1 MSSNDDNLKNSDHD
15 DGDNDDGC
23 DDDGYDDGGYDD
35 DGCDDGGYDDGDL
48 EIVSLL
54 KHKQLTASL
63 VRLVPAVGQLVAP
76 TDHHRHVIGYV
87 IGW

>member
-23 DDDGYDDGGYDD
+23 DDDGYDDG
-35 DGCDDGGYDDGDL
+35 DL

-54 KHKQLTASL
+54 EHEQLTASL

-76 TDHHRHVIGYV
+76 TDHHRHVIG
-87 IGW
+87 W